1 MDYFI
6 SMSFTADN
14 LKLFDTSVN
23 LEVDSSLAEQQIF
36 EICRRISTIFSRLF
50 FDNKLTGIDSQLL
63 AWDKFSLN
71 LSIVD
76 DQLIREL
83 NAQYRGKDKVT
94 DVLSFPVHED
104 LRRGLDLSSIV
115 GREFLLGDI
124 FICHSV
130 AVNQALESGLDLKTE
145 IAELFI
151 HGVLH
156 LLGYDHEISE
166 QEKEIMYKLEEI
178 IFDLYKELP

>member
-6 SMSFTADN
+6 SMSNTSDN
-14 LKLFDTSVN
+14 LKLFDTTVN
-23 LEVDSSLAEQQIF
+23 LAVESVLSELDLHLHCQK
-36 EICRRISTIFSRLF
+36 ISGVFSQLYIQ
-50 FDNKLTGIDSQLL
+50 DKLTGINSSLVQLN
-63 AWDKFSLN
+63 KFSLN

-76 DQLIREL
+76 DQLIFDL
-83 NAQYRGKDKVT
+83 NSQYRGKDKVT

-104 LRRGLDLSSIV
+104 LRDGFDEASIS
-115 GREFLLGDI
+115 GGEILLGDI

-130 AVNQALESGLDLKTE
+130 AVKQAKEAGIDLITE

-156 LLGYDHEISE
+156 LLGYDHEISAQE
-166 QEKEIMYKLEEI
+166 QEIMYRLEAI
-178 IFDLYKELP
+178 VFDLYKELA